1 MKRMKCAIVTM
12 SYKDDYRECML
23 LCESIDRFVPKDVVH
38 YIFVNDEDFKLFEPL
53 ANSRRVIM
61 PKSAVLPWWLVRLPI
76 KIFGHHFH
84 LSPFSIP
91 VREWIIQ
98 QIVKLAVWEVT
109 NPDIDLFINIDS
121 EFVFMKPFSIDAFM
135 DADGRI
141 GVYRK
146 EITDEKAPYIPMHLQ
161 FCKAAKRLLGLKE
174 TIDKIAHYD
183 LMGGGVSFRRDTL
196 ISLCERI
203 GRRHWS
209 RNWKLALMNT
219 WRFSEYYL
227 YGLYAGLVYDT
238 VQKKHFPADERVFPY
253 LKYQYFGCKD
263 DVTDRMKRILESRS
277 SQGIFFQKKGIRK
290 RNRSGGIISFE
301 DIKTMVYSY
310 WEQTG
315 NI

>member
-1 MKRMKCAIVTM
+1 MKCAIITM

-38 YIFVNDEDFKLFEPL
+38 YIFVNDEDFKSFKPL

-61 PKSAVLPWWLVRLPI
+61 PKSAVLPWWLIRLPI

-84 LSPFSIP
+84 VSPFTIP

-121 EFVFMKPFSIDAFM
+121 EFVFMKPFSIEAYM
-135 DADGRI
+135 NADGRI
-141 GVYRK
+141 SVYRK
-146 EITDEKAPYIPMHLQ
+146 EITDKKSPYIHAHLQ
-161 FCKAAKRLLGLKE
+161 FLKAAKRLLGFKE
-174 TIDKIAHYD
+174 TVDKIAPYD
-183 LMGGGVSFRRDTL
+183 LMGGCVSFRRDTL
-196 ISLCERI
+196 INLCERI
-203 GRRHWS
+203 GKRHWS
-209 RNWKLALMNT
+209 RNYKIALMNT

-227 YGLYAGLVYDT
+227 YALYANLVYDIASE
-238 VQKKHFPADERVFPY
+238 KHFAVDKRIFPY
-253 LKYQYFGCKD
+253 LKYQYFCSKN
-263 DVTDRMKRILESRS
+263 DVFEKMERILSNPYT
-277 SQGIFFQKKGIRK
+277 QGICFQKKGTRF
-290 RNRSGGIISFE
+290 RNQPGGMISFE
-301 DIKTMVYSY
+301 DIKTMVYSN